1 MPIVR
6 LAGVVAGHGGPPLLD
21 GVDLAID
28 RGDRIALIG
37 RNGAGKSTLLRVIAG
52 DHPIDAGTV
61 VREPGTT
68 IATLLQQVP
77 ARRAGTVYEVV
88 AGGLGELGEAIAL
101 HHAAERDPVARADDL
116 HAAQATIDR
125 LGGWT
130 KLPIVDATID
140 RLDLDPDAPL
150 ADLSAG
156 LARRAMLG
164 RAIVVEPDLLLLDEP
179 TNHLDIASIDWLER
193 FLADWRGG
201 LLFVTHD
208 RRFLGRLANRIVEV
222 DRGRLRGWAC
232 DYATFLARRADEL
245 AAEEKRNA
253 LFDKRLAAEEV
264 WIRTGIEARRTR
276 NEGRVRALKAMREE
290 RRGRRER
297 LGSAR
302 LVAQEA
308 ARSGD
313 LVVEALGVT
322 FAYPDREPVVRDF
335 TTTILRG
342 DRIGIVGANGAGKST
357 LIRLLL
363 GELAPRSGSIR
374 LGTKLEIGFFDQLH
388 AGLDETKTVQENLTG
403 ADTVTIGGR
412 SRHVIGYLQ
421 DFLFGPDRA
430 RSPVSLLSGG
440 ERNRLL
446 LAKLFSHPA
455 NLLVLDEPTNDLDAE
470 TLELLEELIAEF
482 AGTVLVV
489 SHDREFLNRVV
500 TSLLVFEGEGV
511 VKEYAGDWDDYERVS
526 GRTAP
531 PTLERRIAP
540 RRAAASASVQIDAR
554 SAQVRKRT
562 NRESAELAGLPARIE
577 QLESE
582 KRSLEARMAE
592 PDFYRSAPEEIA
604 KSARRLGEVCAAIEA
619 AFSRWSELDA
629 LRG

>member
-1 MPIVR
+1 
-6 LAGVVAGHGGPPLLD
+6 
-21 GVDLAID
+21 
-28 RGDRIALIG
+28 
-37 RNGAGKSTLLRVIAG
+37 
-52 DHPIDAGTV
+52 
-61 VREPGTT
+61 
-68 IATLLQQVP
+68 
-77 ARRAGTVYEVV
+77 
-88 AGGLGELGEAIAL
+88 
-101 HHAAERDPVARADDL
+101 
-116 HAAQATIDR
+116 
-125 LGGWT
+125 
-130 KLPIVDATID
+130 
-140 RLDLDPDAPL
+140 
-150 ADLSAG
+150 
-156 LARRAMLG
+156 
-164 RAIVVEPDLLLLDEP
+164 
-179 TNHLDIASIDWLER
+179 
-193 FLADWRGG
+193 
-201 LLFVTHD
+201 
-208 RRFLGRLANRIVEV
+208 
-222 DRGRLRGWAC
+222 
-232 DYATFLARRADEL
+232 
-245 AAEEKRNA
+245 
-253 LFDKRLAAEEV
+253 
-264 WIRTGIEARRTR
+264 
-276 NEGRVRALKAMREE
+276 MREE

-322 FAYPDREPVVRDF
+322 FAYPECEPVVRDF

-363 GELAPRSGSIR
+363 GDLAPRAGSIR

-388 AGLDETKTVQENLTG
+388 AGLDETKSVQENLTG

-446 LAKLFSHPA
+446 LAKLFSRPA

-500 TSLLVFEGEGV
+500 TGLLVFEGDGV

-531 PTLERRIAP
+531 PPIERKVAP
-540 RRAAASASVQIDAR
+540 REPRRTTAPAPADAKAAQA
-554 SAQVRKRT
+554 RKRT
-562 NRESAELAGLPARIE
+562 NRESAELASLPARIE
-577 QLESE
+577 QLETE
-582 KRSLEARMAE
+582 QRSLEARMAE

-604 KSARRLGEVCAAIEA
+604 RVSRRLQEIGAAIEV